1 VIIRVFFD
9 MGGYSSPVAG
19 IESAI
24 LQLCRP
30 RPSTSNLGRL
40 PGGGC
45 AARNSLLT
53 EAPRQASEHHSPR
66 NQRHFPNFASQA
78 GFFSDFSTTPPTLR
92 GFIAL

>member
-1 VIIRVFFD
+1 LHVK
-9 MGGYSSPVAG
+9 SKT
-19 IESAI
+19 
-24 LQLCRP
+24 
-30 RPSTSNLGRL
+30 TSQAV
-40 PGGGC
+40 PAPAGGC